1 METQG
6 VEQLRERVDTEFAC
20 RISSG
25 MWGMLGGEAAGPGR
39 KLVGLA
45 GEQS

>member
-6 VEQLRERVDTEFAC
+6 LEQLRETVDTEFAC
-20 RISSG
+20 RICSG
-25 MWGMLGGEAAGPGR
+25 MWGMRGGEAAGPRR